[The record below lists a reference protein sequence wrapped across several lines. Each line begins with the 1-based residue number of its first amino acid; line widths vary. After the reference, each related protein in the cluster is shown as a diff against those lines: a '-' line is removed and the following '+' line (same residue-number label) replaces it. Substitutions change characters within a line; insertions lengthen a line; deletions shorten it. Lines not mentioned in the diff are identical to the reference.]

1 MAAVLIISGFLFAL
15 RNPERKLIESWC
27 RAVTIF
33 VALAY
38 FSVEFFSLFRL
49 VNRKTL
55 SVFWAAVFLVI
66 LILTIQQGKKNRKSF
81 LCLVVRLVR
90 TIKHHGIWFILAA
103 GLLLLAVWTVPYNWD
118 SMTYHLSRI
127 ANWAQ
132 NRSVAHYAT
141 HNIRELVSPGLAE
154 FINLHVYILTGK
166 KDIFFNLLQCLSAVT
181 NVWLVYEISRKMG
194 CTEKYASLAALICFS
209 SPSAFGEALS
219 TQVDQFAA
227 VWLLIFVYY
236 YMELLKQKLVFS
248 RRVMSCCGMMAVC
261 IAFGYLTKPSV
272 LIGMAVFLLVLFIVC
287 FIRRAKFSFIV
298 GAAFSSGAVALTVVL
313 PEAIRNILSF
323 GSLSLPIAG
332 QRQLVGTLNPL
343 YVFVNGLKNFVFNL
357 PNIYMYNSDHWMAA
371 VVYRISDILGVSIDD
386 PAIAEDG
393 RAFLLHPA
401 QTYDPDLAVNP
412 IIVLTFLFYLIW
424 GIISFRRQRK
434 QEGYFYSVLI
444 SGIFLVFCC
453 VVRWEPFVSRYMV
466 SYLALLCP
474 VAAYEIQD
482 FTEQF
487 RGKIRGAAPYV
498 LISAM
503 CCVELFGLGIY
514 HTRIALSEHGDR
526 FRGYF
531 YARQSI
537 YEDYKEV
544 CDSIAGGGPEKI
556 GLILEQDSYEYP
568 IWQAMNGHAE
578 EIRHVMVENE
588 SSPYEAKEYV
598 PDVMLVSSDKGDKIK
613 YGSEIYYRNEMI
625 GGNGGL
631 WLYEMG
637 KERE

>member
-1 MAAVLIISGFLFAL
+1 MTAVLIISGFFFAL
-15 RNPERKLIESWC
+15 RNPEKKLIESWC
-27 RAVTIF
+27 GAVTLF

-38 FSVEFFSLFRL
+38 FSVEIF
-49 VNRKTL
+49 
-55 SVFWAAVFLVI
+55 SVFELVTRNTLAVFWTAVFLVI
-66 LILTIQQGKKNRKSF
+66 LILTILRGKKDRGGF
-81 LCLVVRLVR
+81 FRLAARLVLI
-90 TIKHHGIWFILAA
+90 IKRNGIWFILAA
-103 GLLLLAVWTVPYNWD
+103 GLLFLAVWTVPYNWD

-127 ANWAQ
+127 ANWTQ

-141 HNIRELVSPGLAE
+141 HNIREIVSPALAE
-154 FINLHVYILTGK
+154 FINLHVYILTGQ
-166 KDIFFNLLQCLSAVT
+166 KDNLFNLLQCVSALT
-181 NVWLVYEISRKMG
+181 NVWLVYEISRKIG
-194 CTEKYASLAALICFS
+194 CAGKYASLAALLCFT
-209 SPSAFGEALS
+209 SPSVFGEALS

-236 YMELLKQKLVFS
+236 YIDLLKQELAFS
-248 RRVMSCCGMMAVC
+248 RNVMDCCGMMAVC
-261 IAFGYLTKPSV
+261 MAFGYLTKPSV
-272 LIGMAVFLLVLFIVC
+272 LIGMAVFLLVLFVVC
-287 FIRRAKFSFIV
+287 LARRAKLSFIA
-298 GAAFSSGAVALTVVL
+298 GAALSSGAIALAVVL

-323 GSLSLPIAG
+323 DSLSLPIAG

-371 VVYRISDILGVSIDD
+371 VIYRISGILGVNIDD

-412 IIVLTFLFYLIW
+412 VIVLAFLFCMIW
-424 GIISFRRQRK
+424 GTISFRRQGK
-434 QEGYFYSVLI
+434 QEGRFYSVLI
-444 SGIFLVFCC
+444 SGIFLLFCC

-466 SYLALLCP
+466 AYLALLCP
-474 VAAYEIQD
+474 VAAYQIQD
-482 FTEQF
+482 FTERF

-544 CDSIAGGGPEKI
+544 CGSIAGDGPEKI
-556 GLILEQDSYEYP
+556 GLILGQDSYEYP

-588 SSPYEAKEYV
+588 SSPYEIKEYV
-598 PDVMLVSSDKGDKIK
+598 PDVMLISSDKGDKIK
-613 YGSEIYYRNEMI
+613 YGSEIYYRNDTV

-631 WLYEMG
+631 WLYEMR
-637 KERE
+637 K